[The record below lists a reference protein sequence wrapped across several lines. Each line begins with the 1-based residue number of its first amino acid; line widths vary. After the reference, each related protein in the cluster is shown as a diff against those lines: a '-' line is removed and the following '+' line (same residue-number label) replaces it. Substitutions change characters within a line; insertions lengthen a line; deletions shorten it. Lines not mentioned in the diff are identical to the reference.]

1 MRIRGVAKKELI
13 HILRDPRS
21 LIMAIGTPAMMLLLF
36 GYALTFDLKNVP
48 LVILDWSKTPIS
60 RELISYFQGSPY
72 FDIKDEGVKTLQE
85 IDHALN
91 SRKAMIALVIPKD
104 FAENI
109 EKGASSSVQALVDG
123 SDSNSATLAIEYVH
137 SVVRRFSTE
146 KQIDLAK
153 KLNTPL
159 PRPPLDTKVRVWFNP
174 DLETRTNIVPNLI
187 ATIMMVISALLTSL
201 TIAREWETGTM
212 EQLISTPL
220 KKGELMLGKLIPYF
234 AIGILDLIIIMLLAE
249 YLFQIPMR
257 GSMLLL
263 LAMSVIF
270 LIGSLSLG
278 LLISIIAKSQLVA
291 TQMAMVIT
299 FLPSFLLSGFL
310 TPINN
315 MPEVIQWMSYLV
327 PARYFIAILRGIYL
341 KGDGFFVLLDEIL
354 FLILFALI
362 VSFVAYHKFKK
373 KLEA

>member
-1 MRIRGVAKKELI
+1 MNFMRIRGVAKKELI

-48 LVILDWSKTPIS
+48 LVILDWSETPTS
-60 RELISYFQGSPY
+60 RALISYFHGSPY
-72 FDIKDEGVKTLQE
+72 FDIVDEDLQNLKQ
-85 IDHALN
+85 IDHAIN
-91 SRKAMIALVIPKD
+91 SRQAMIALVIPKKFEED
-104 FAENI
+104 I
-109 EKGASSSVQALVDG
+109 KKGIPTTVQTLVDG
-123 SDSNSATLAIEYVH
+123 SDSNSATLAIEYVQ
-137 SVVRRFSTE
+137 SVVRRFSSE
-146 KQIDLAK
+146 NQKQIVH
-153 KLNTPL
+153 
-159 PRPPLDTKVRVWFNP
+159 PPLDTRVRVWFNP

-220 KKGELMLGKLIPYF
+220 KKGELLLGKLIPYF

-249 YLFQIPMR
+249 YLFQIPLR
-257 GSMLLL
+257 GSIILLL
-263 LAMSVIF
+263 TMSVVF

-278 LLISIIAKSQLVA
+278 LLISIIARSQLVA

-315 MPEVIQWMSYLV
+315 MPEVIQWLSYLV

-341 KGDGFFVLLDEIL
+341 KGDGFFVLIDEIL
-354 FLILFALI
+354 FLILFGI
-362 VSFVAYHKFKK
+362 CVSLLAFVKFKK
-373 KLEA
+373 KLPS